1 MANEISSFVNTSGLT
16 YCGKEAREIFS
27 KEIYNLD
34 LFGYGVRLMDG
45 VKGKRKIYQGEV
57 GDLWQE
63 YSCPFTPQGEV
74 KLSEDYIEPAEI
86 KVNLEEC
93 FDTFW
98 DTYMVEQTKISLNG
112 GIPQTFYDWFF
123 NDVLVKKMDK
133 EYQEIFWKGDTDYS
147 GTSKAYL
154 AVIDGVEKKLSA
166 SAMTGTAFTVSNIL
180 AQVESVVMSGLTAAS
195 DNETDTDNYKIF
207 MNVSDVRLLTV
218 ALGNLGNGNNVEAI
232 FKNYAKEGEKIYIY
246 GFEVV
251 PTMQSKNSV
260 IFGPAPNLVLGFDT
274 ADSHVQYKIIDLRD
288 TTGDNAFRVIALS
301 NIAVGVVYPELF
313 TFLKA

>member
-1 MANEISSFVNTSGLT
+1 MEINGFINTSGLT
-16 YCGKEAREIFS
+16 YCGTEAREIFS

-34 LFGYGVRLMDG
+34 LFGYGIRLMDG
-45 VKGKRKIYQGEV
+45 VKGKRKIYNGEV

-74 KLSEDYIEPAEI
+74 RLSEDFIEPAEI

-98 DTYMVEQTKISLNG
+98 DNYMVEQTRISLNG

-133 EYQEIFWKGDTDYS
+133 EYQEIFWKGDTEYS

-154 AVIDGVEKKLSA
+154 SVTDGVEKKLSDD
-166 SAMTGTAFTVSNIL
+166 AMAGTAFTVSNIL
-180 AQVESVVMSGLTAAS
+180 AQVESVVMAGLGKAGE
-195 DNETDTDNYKIF
+195 NEADTEGYKIF

-218 ALGNLGNGNNVEAI
+218 ALGNVVNGNSVSAI
-232 FKNYAKEGEKIYIY
+232 FSNYAKEGEKIYIY

-260 IFGPAPNLVLGFDT
+260 IFGPASNLVLGFDT

-288 TTGDNAFRVIALS
+288 STGDNAFRVIAIS
-301 NIAVGVVYPELF
+301 NIAVGVVFPELF
-313 TFLKA
+313 VMLKA

>member
-1 MANEISSFVNTSGLT
+1 MEINGFINTSGLT
-16 YCGKEAREIFS
+16 YCGTEAREIFS

-34 LFGYGVRLMDG
+34 LFGYGIRLMDG
-45 VKGKRKIYQGEV
+45 VKGKRKIYNGEV

-74 KLSEDYIEPAEI
+74 KLSEDFIEPAEI

-98 DTYMVEQTKISLNG
+98 DNYMVEQTRISLNG

-133 EYQEIFWKGDTDYS
+133 EYQEIFWKGDTEYS

-154 AVIDGVEKKLSA
+154 SVTDGVEKKLSDD
-166 SAMTGTAFTVSNIL
+166 AMAGTAFTVSNIL
-180 AQVESVVMSGLTAAS
+180 AQVESVVMAGLGKAGE
-195 DNETDTDNYKIF
+195 NEADTEGYKIF

-218 ALGNLGNGNNVEAI
+218 ALGNVVNGNSVSAI
-232 FKNYAKEGEKIYIY
+232 FSNYAKEGEKIYIY

-260 IFGPAPNLVLGFDT
+260 IFGPASNLVLGFDT

-288 TTGDNAFRVIALS
+288 STGDNAFRVIAIS

-313 TFLKA
+313 VMLKA

>member
-133 EYQEIFWKGDTDYS
+133 EYQEIFWKGDTGYT

-260 IFGPAPNLVLGFDT
+260 IFGPASNLVLGFDT

>member
-1 MANEISSFVNTSGLT
+1 MEINGFINASGLT

-34 LFGYGVRLMDG
+34 LFGYGIRLMDG
-45 VKGKRKIYQGEV
+45 VKGKMKIYNGEV

-74 KLSEDYIEPAEI
+74 RLSEDYIEPVEI

-98 DTYMVEQTKISLNG
+98 SNYMVEQTKISLNG

-123 NDVLVKKMDK
+123 NDVLVKKLDK
-133 EYQEIFWKGDTDYS
+133 EYQEIFWKGDTGYT

-154 AVIDGVEKKLSA
+154 SVTDGVETKLSA

-180 AQVESVVMSGLTAAS
+180 AQVESVVMAGLTAAS
-195 DNETDTDNYKIF
+195 ENEADTEGYKIF

-218 ALGNLGNGNNVEAI
+218 ALGNVVNGNSVSAI
-232 FKNYAKEGEKIYIY
+232 FSNYAKEGEKIYIY

-260 IFGPAPNLVLGFDT
+260 IFGPASNLVLGFDT

-288 TTGDNAFRVIALS
+288 TTGDNAFRVLAIS
-301 NIAVGVVYPELF
+301 NIAVGVVFPELF
-313 TFLKA
+313 VMLKA

>member
-16 YCGKEAREIFS
+16 YCGQEAREIFS

-34 LFGYGVRLMDG
+34 LFGYGIRLMDG
-45 VKGKRKIYQGEV
+45 VKGKRKIYNGEV

-74 KLSEDYIEPAEI
+74 KLSEDFIEPAEI

-98 DTYMVEQTKISLNG
+98 DNYMVEQTRISLNG

-133 EYQEIFWKGDTDYS
+133 EYQEIFWKGDTGYT

-154 AVIDGVEKKLSA
+154 AVTDGVETKLSA

-195 DNETDTDNYKIF
+195 NNETDTDNYKIF

-260 IFGPAPNLVLGFDT
+260 IFGPASNLVLGFDT

-288 TTGDNAFRVIALS
+288 TTGDNAFRVLAIS

-313 TFLKA
+313 VMLKA

>member
-260 IFGPAPNLVLGFDT
+260 IFGPASNLVLGFDT